1 MKECHTILPRNEGK
15 ELFSELLI
23 LADGTVLVH
32 NLTPTFAALL
42 DSADL
47 RDASLAARVPARQA
61 REAGSG
67 QPTGPNKKYKTA
79 KYERSD

>member
-1 MKECHTILPRNEGK
+1 VKARHLTASENKAK

-23 LADGTVLVH
+23 LADGSVLVH

-42 DSADL
+42 ESVDL

-67 QPTGPNKKYKTA
+67 LSTERDKKYKTA
-79 KYERSD
+79 KYERPD